1 MLMTSDLES
10 AAHLVGGIVGP
21 GRGFGLH
28 RDRKGTLTL
37 VIETMTSSERD
48 QIEAAVGEQV
58 NVLDGRSPRRV
69 PNHLD

>member
-1 MLMTSDLES
+1 MTTDLEF
-10 AAHLVGGIVGP
+10 ATQLVGEIVGP

-48 QIEAAVGEQV
+48 QIEAAVGEQI
-58 NVLDGRSPRRV
+58 NVLDGRSPRRM
-69 PNHLD
+69 PKHRD